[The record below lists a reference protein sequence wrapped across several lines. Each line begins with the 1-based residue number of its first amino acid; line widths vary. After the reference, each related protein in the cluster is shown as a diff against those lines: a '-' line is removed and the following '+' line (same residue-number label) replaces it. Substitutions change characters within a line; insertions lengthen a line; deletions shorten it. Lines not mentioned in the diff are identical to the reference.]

1 MSKISIKLRGKDGKM
16 KIYEQMWVPTRKLL
30 EAMEITSDN
39 YPSMVDINH
48 KQVEFIAS
56 LFDQKEVTADAIMDG
71 VAAWKFNEF
80 VDGVLDQLMGIDPN
94 SQKEEESQET
104 KPKA

>member
-1 MSKISIKLRGKDGKM
+1 MAKIAIKLRDKNGKIKT
-16 KIYEQMWVPTRKLL
+16 YEQMWVPTRKLL

-39 YPSMVDINH
+39 YPNIIDMNH
-48 KQVEFIAS
+48 KQVDFIAS
-56 LFDQKEVTADAIMDG
+56 LFDQEEVTADAIMDG

-104 KPKA
+104 KPKV